1 MDIFLNI
8 HLQVETEFF
17 LKNKKEIFNN
27 ITEIINNT
35 NSVTFKINY
44 IRALKEKP
52 NDEKVKKKR
61 VTFDDILTNMNLVVN
76 KTGVLQFM
84 TPSTQI
90 QEVDSEEY
98 NYNQKPI
105 LKNTTYN
112 AEPANN
118 SVNHSYIYN
127 KYFKDYQ
134 QTYYE
139 EPVIRVPKTM
149 EEYKQM
155 LLDDRLREIQER
167 KRISEIK
174 SRKLM
179 FTTNQDPM
187 LNGKNIQPSKNNLR
201 KMSFM

>member
-1 MDIFLNI
+1 MELNYSEI
-8 HLQVETEFF
+8 D
-17 LKNKKEIFNN
+17 NNSKEYD
-27 ITEIINNT
+27 TLINN
-35 NSVTFKINY
+35 NFDKY
-44 IRALKEKP
+44 WEKPEEKP

-112 AEPANN
+112 TEPPNN

>member
-1 MDIFLNI
+1 MELNYSEI
-8 HLQVETEFF
+8 D
-17 LKNKKEIFNN
+17 NNSKEYD
-27 ITEIINNT
+27 TLINN
-35 NSVTFKINY
+35 NFDKY
-44 IRALKEKP
+44 WEKP
-52 NDEKVKKKR
+52 AEKLAEKSNDEKVKKKR

-139 EPVIRVPKTM
+139 EPVVRVPKTM

>member
-1 MDIFLNI
+1 MELNYSEI
-8 HLQVETEFF
+8 D
-17 LKNKKEIFNN
+17 NNSKEYD
-27 ITEIINNT
+27 TLINN
-35 NSVTFKINY
+35 NFDKY
-44 IRALKEKP
+44 WEKP
-52 NDEKVKKKR
+52 AEKLAEKSNDEKVKKKR